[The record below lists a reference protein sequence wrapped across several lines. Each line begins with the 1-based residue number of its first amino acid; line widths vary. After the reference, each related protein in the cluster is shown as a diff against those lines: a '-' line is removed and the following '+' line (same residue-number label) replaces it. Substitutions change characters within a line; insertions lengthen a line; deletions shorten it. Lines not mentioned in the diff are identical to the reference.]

1 MINRYFSIKQKYL
14 LNKMGTNKM
23 GTNKMGTNKMGTNK
37 MELSSK
43 IRQSIRLSNKHIHPY
58 VLCIIDMQPVGF
70 SNSNLIVENVLE
82 LVREAIVNKAFIVI
96 AQFNRCGETHIKIT
110 NEIEKYPYKE
120 YIWHNKNDKS
130 KPIQEALKN
139 LNIFVREIKVCGVN
153 TEYCVK
159 DTVHGLTK
167 KINIPI
173 KVIEKACNGT
183 DKIIE
188 EALHKMRTFYRN
200 VEVL

>member
-1 MINRYFSIKQKYL
+1 
-14 LNKMGTNKM
+14 
-23 GTNKMGTNKMGTNK
+23 
-37 MELSSK
+37 
-43 IRQSIRLSNKHIHPY
+43 
-58 VLCIIDMQPVGF
+58 MQPVGF
-70 SNSNLIVENVLE
+70 GNSNFIIENVLQ

-96 AQFNRCGETHIKIT
+96 AQFKGCGETNINII
-110 NEIEKYPYKE
+110 NEIQKYPYKK
-120 YIWHNKNDKS
+120 YVWHNKNDKS
-130 KPIQEALKN
+130 RPIQEVLNN
-139 LNIFVREIKVCGVN
+139 LNICVRQIKVCGVN

-159 DTVHGLTK
+159 DTVHGLSK
-167 KINIPI
+167 KFHIPI

>member
-1 MINRYFSIKQKYL
+1 MN
-14 LNKMGTNKM
+14 TNQ
-23 GTNKMGTNKMGTNK
+23 
-37 MELSSK
+37 
-43 IRQSIRLSNKHIHPY
+43 IRRSIRLSNKHIHPY

-70 SNSNLIVENVLE
+70 NNSNLIIENVLH

-96 AQFNRCGETHIKIT
+96 AQFKGSGETHINII
-110 NEIEKYPYKE
+110 NEIQTYPYKK
-120 YIWHNKNDKS
+120 YVWHNKNDKS

-139 LNIFVREIKVCGVN
+139 IFVRQMKVCGVN

-159 DTVHGLTK
+159 DTVHGLAK
-167 KINIPI
+167 KFPIPI
-173 KVIEKACNGT
+173 KVIENACNGT
-183 DKIIE
+183 DRIIE